1 MTGQTDQTFPRAQV
15 ASRARSVQEAIK
27 PFCVNGAAL
36 LAGSL
41 RRRQERVKDAAIV
54 AVPLWE
60 AEPDPRKTCLAVCG
74 ASNASTPSYDTCQRA
89 LAASGLSR
97 GPPRG
102 RPGRFNRRGHTGRP
116 VSARRRET

>member
-60 AEPDPRKTCLAVCG
+60 ANPTR
-74 ASNASTPSYDTCQRA
+74 
-89 LAASGLSR
+89 
-97 GPPRG
+97 
-102 RPGRFNRRGHTGRP
+102 RP
-116 VSARRRET
+116 VWQFAACQPPLRLLTASFRKPGPHLD